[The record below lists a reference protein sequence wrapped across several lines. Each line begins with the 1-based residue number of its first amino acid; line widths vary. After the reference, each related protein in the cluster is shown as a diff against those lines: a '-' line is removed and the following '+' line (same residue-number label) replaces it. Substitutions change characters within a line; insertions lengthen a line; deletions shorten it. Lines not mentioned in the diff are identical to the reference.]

1 MKIMIDIEKG
11 LPAETLLEIRE
22 QINVPNVMNVNLML
36 NDEIIEND
44 QKNNVSWSDVADIFL

>member
-1 MKIMIDIEKG
+1 MIDIEKG